1 MSPDAVVVGVCIGIS
16 VLVTVLCGLQV
27 RQAERRADAAEE
39 LLRQTARQADELDVL
54 CRKQGRLIQ
63 DMRAHIE
70 ETGNAWVVYQRE
82 HRFRPLTAVQVIRV
96 WEN

>member
-1 MSPDAVVVGVCIGIS
+1 MSPEAVAVGMCIGIS
-16 VLVTVLCGLQV
+16 VLVVMVSGFQV
-27 RQAERRADAAEE
+27 RQAERRAGEAEA
-39 LLRQTARQADELDVL
+39 LLQQRTREADELDVL

-82 HRFRPLTAVQVIRV
+82 RRFRPLTAVQVIKV